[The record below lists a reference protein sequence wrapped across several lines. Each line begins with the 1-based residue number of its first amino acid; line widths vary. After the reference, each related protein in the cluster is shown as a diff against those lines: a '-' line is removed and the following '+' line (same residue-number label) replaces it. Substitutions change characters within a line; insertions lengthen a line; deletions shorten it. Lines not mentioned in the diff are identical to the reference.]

1 MYKKFKWFIKYYK
14 KSYIIGI
21 IFLLL
26 SDIVSLFLPY
36 IIGKLIDLIYNN
48 SIDLENFIKIISFTI
63 FVILLKYLLAMGWS
77 YNVFKASGTIEYL
90 TRNKLMKKFLSQSQE
105 FFENNSTGSLMG
117 KSTNDISNGRIWD
130 FIIN

>member
-36 IIGKLIDLIYNN
+36 IIGKSIDLIYNN
-48 SIDLENFIKIISFTI
+48 EIDLNNFIKIILFTI
-63 FVILLKYLLAMGWS
+63 FVILIKYLLAIGWS
-77 YNVFKASGTIEYL
+77 YNVFKASGSIEYL
-90 TRNKLMKKFLSQSQE
+90 ARNKLMKKFLNQSQ
-105 FFENNSTGSLMG
+105 
-117 KSTNDISNGRIWD
+117 ISRI
-130 FIIN
+130 F